1 VIIITWTQIIKKS
14 SFGDKVIKNR
24 VRIFY
29 TKLKLDKYIRNID
42 IDRENKT
49 ITISA
54 YPQVA
59 GLMIGRRGKN
69 AKELGERLGGWT
81 VTVGE

>member
-1 VIIITWTQIIKKS
+1 MSWFKSIKKS
-14 SFGDKVIKNR
+14 PFGDKVIKNR

-49 ITISA
+49 ITIAA

-59 GLMIGRRGKN
+59 GLMIGRRGKIAN
-69 AKELGERLGGWT
+69 ELGERLGGWEIKII
-81 VTVGE
+81 GE